1 MKKTITLL
9 VMLHFVFGMFAQTDV
24 TYKIV
29 NPSFEK
35 NGAEGWT
42 CTDMVP
48 QTNTSFTKKQGN
60 VYMEKWVSGGNKVG
74 SASLKQTVKNLAKG
88 KYRLTVAAQ
97 NIQQNSSVEQ
107 TGVTISAKTTIKT
120 TVTVPADYS
129 VEFDISTTS
138 VAIAFTANNATG
150 NYICCDNFRLTFLST
165 TPEIVAE
172 LIETAKG
179 QFEKKLNDAN
189 IKALTEAIENA
200 QKAIDDK
207 AEDLTAVA
215 NALEDA
221 YVEAQANTK
230 AYTSLKSIISKAKL
244 IVDDK
249 MNVNYLEELNTAL
262 AEAEKALDTTDND
275 PVALTDALQS
285 AYDKAK
291 ASIAAYTKL
300 LAEIDKTKPYYDST
314 KNEVEAFDS
323 AIKHAEE
330 MYATATA
337 TDEEITEEI
346 NTLKDAL
353 LLFRLA
359 NSTPGTG
366 KPIEVKNTNKYVPTG
381 ANEALMRADFTGDNI
396 LEKGVCWSTKRNPTV
411 VENRTTK
418 SFSLNGTIIHVKN
431 LEPGT
436 VYYLRPYIIS
446 KTYEVAYGDE
456 VKIVTHAKGTCRGTW
471 DEGAPTEE
479 ANTRCRNAINETIE
493 YFNQWTGIKGFTLSG
508 HYGAQTPTAD
518 CSYGGWMRIGPNA
531 GNQAIGT
538 VIHET
543 GHGVGVGTSNRYKDT
558 NLHNWKWY
566 GREANDIYSFLENK
580 EANPYTSDFCMVGD
594 GTHAWGSSATY
605 DWFVNGADKDKH
617 TEIQYI
623 GGCCLLYGFF
633 IDGLNPTSAYTNGIA
648 GYTFNFDDSKRYYIM
663 NKDTNR
669 GLGDGI
675 LYNTGSNL
683 YWGPRLGTSE
693 EVADDAAWI
702 LEYDPATSLYSFK
715 NVATGKYLNHADT
728 SVGVKTVSK
737 ATSAEKFQLMPD
749 RTDVTINTGES
760 SVTTHGYWFTWG
772 NGTQANR
779 SMMASSYS
787 TTLGY
792 GKVTASAFDFSD
804 NATMQQWIIISEDEL
819 PLYNSKAVASSISLN
834 EVTESV
840 SNKTVTGIYNIGGA
854 KINNVQKGINIIRY
868 NDGTSKKIILK

>member
-1 MKKTITLL
+1 
-9 VMLHFVFGMFAQTDV
+9 MLHFVIGMFAQTDV

-97 NIQQNSSVEQ
+97 NVQQNSSVEQ

-129 VEFDISTTS
+129 VEFDISTST

-165 TPEIVAE
+165 TPEIVSE

-179 QFEKKLNDAN
+179 QFEKKLNDTN

-200 QKAIDDK
+200 QKAIDDNV
-207 AEDLTAVA
+207 EDLTAVA

-244 IVDDK
+244 IVGDK

-291 ASIAAYTKL
+291 ASITAYTKL
-300 LAEIDKTKPYYDST
+300 LSAIDKTKPYYDST
-314 KNEVEAFDS
+314 KNEIEAFDS
-323 AIKHAEE
+323 AIKHAED

-346 NTLKDAL
+346 NTLNNAL

-366 KPIEVKNTNKYVPTG
+366 TPIEVKNTNKYVPTG

-396 LEKGVCWSTKRNPTV
+396 QEKGVCWSTKRNPTV

-508 HYGAQTPTAD
+508 HYGSGTPTAD

-543 GHGVGVGTSNRYKDT
+543 GHGVGVGTSSRYKDT

-633 IDGLNPTSAYTNGIA
+633 IDGLNPTNAYTNGIA

-779 SMMASSYS
+779 SMMASTYS
-787 TTLGY
+787 TTLEY
-792 GKVTASAFDFSD
+792 GKVTAAAFDFSD
-804 NATMQQWIIISEDEL
+804 NATTQQWIIISEDEL

-834 EVTESV
+834 EVTESASKKV
-840 SNKTVTGIYNIGGA
+840 VTGIYNIGGA